1 MSEIRTLLVI
11 AKQPVPG
18 RVKTR
23 LIGSCTAAEA
33 AGLAAAALA
42 DTLHALRD
50 FPSADKV
57 ILLDGDPA
65 GLVPAGWRVLP
76 QCGGGLD
83 QRLAAGFAAV
93 PDGPAL
99 LVGMDTPQ
107 LFPQLLCFDPA
118 RYDACLGP
126 AADGGYW
133 TIGFRDPARARDC
146 IPGVP
151 MSSPDTGAEQH
162 RRLVAGGLA
171 VQRLATLTDV
181 DTESS
186 ADEVARAA
194 PETRFAVRW
203 REISQ
208 LATAGAGDR

>member
-1 MSEIRTLLVI
+1 MTPIQTLLVI

-23 LIGSCTAAEA
+23 LIGSCTATQA
-33 AGLAAAALA
+33 AALAAAALA
-42 DTLHALRD
+42 DTLQALQD
-50 FPSADKV
+50 FPSVDKV

-76 QCGGGLD
+76 QQPGGLD

-107 LFPQLLCFDPA
+107 LSAELLCFDPS

-133 TIGFRDPARARDC
+133 TIGFREPARARDC

-151 MSSPDTGAEQH
+151 MSSPHTGAEQH

-171 VQRLATLTDV
+171 VQPLATLTDV

-186 ADEVARAA
+186 ADQVACAA
-194 PETRFAVRW
+194 PETRFASRW
-203 REISQ
+203 REIR
-208 LATAGAGDR
+208 AEVGDR

>member
-1 MSEIRTLLVI
+1 MSDIRTLLVI

-23 LIGSCTAAEA
+23 LIGACTPAEA

-50 FPSADKV
+50 FPSSDKV
-57 ILLDGDPA
+57 ILLEGDPA
-65 GLVPAGWRVLP
+65 GLVPPGWQVLE
-76 QCGGGLD
+76 QGTGGLD
-83 QRLAAGFAAV
+83 RRLAAGFAAV
-93 PDGPAL
+93 PDGPAV

-107 LFPQLLCFDPA
+107 LSTELLCFDPG

-133 TIGFRDPARARDC
+133 TIGFRDPGRAGEC

-151 MSSPDTGAEQH
+151 MSTAATGAEQH
-162 RRLVAGGLA
+162 RRLLASGMA
-171 VQRLATLTDV
+171 VQSLAMLTDV

-186 ADEVARAA
+186 ASEVALAA
-194 PETRFAVRW
+194 PRTRFASQW
-203 REISQ
+203 REIRGQ
-208 LATAGAGDR
+208 

>member
-1 MSEIRTLLVI
+1 MTPIQTLLVI

-23 LIGSCTAAEA
+23 LIGSCTATQA

-42 DTLHALRD
+42 DTLQALQD
-50 FPSADKV
+50 FPSVDKV

-76 QCGGGLD
+76 QQPGGLD
-83 QRLAAGFAAV
+83 RRLAAGFAAV

-107 LFPQLLCFDPA
+107 LSAELLCFDPS

-133 TIGFRDPARARDC
+133 TIGFREPARARDC

-171 VQRLATLTDV
+171 VQPLATLTDV

-186 ADEVARAA
+186 ADQVAGAA
-194 PETRFAVRW
+194 PETRFASRW
-203 REISQ
+203 REIR
-208 LATAGAGDR
+208 AEVGDR

>member
-1 MSEIRTLLVI
+1 MTPIQTLLVI

-23 LIGSCTAAEA
+23 LIGSCTATQA

-42 DTLHALRD
+42 DTLQALQD
-50 FPSADKV
+50 FPSVDKV

-76 QCGGGLD
+76 QQPGGLD
-83 QRLAAGFAAV
+83 RRLAAGFAAV

-107 LFPQLLCFDPA
+107 LSAELLCFDPS

-133 TIGFRDPARARDC
+133 TIGFREPARARDC

-171 VQRLATLTDV
+171 VQPLATLTDV

-186 ADEVARAA
+186 ADQVACAA
-194 PETRFAVRW
+194 PETRFASRW
-203 REISQ
+203 REIR
-208 LATAGAGDR
+208 AEVGDR